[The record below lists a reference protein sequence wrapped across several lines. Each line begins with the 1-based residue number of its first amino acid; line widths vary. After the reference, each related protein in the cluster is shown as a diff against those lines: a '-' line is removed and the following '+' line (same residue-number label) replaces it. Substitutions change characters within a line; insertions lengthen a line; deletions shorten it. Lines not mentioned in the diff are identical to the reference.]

1 MRTPGLYLRSY
12 LQFHNGKI
20 FLIGRKI
27 LMVIAD
33 GSINF
38 PQGGP
43 APNKK
48 MHGLIEF
55 RTEYKTIIEPYRQHH
70 PHPKPKGL
78 RVSSTIVHFIKF
90 RIRIFVLLVT
100 RTVIIGGRF

>member
-48 MHGLIEF
+48 NA
-55 RTEYKTIIEPYRQHH
+55 RTD
-70 PHPKPKGL
+70 
-78 RVSSTIVHFIKF
+78 
-90 RIRIFVLLVT
+90 
-100 RTVIIGGRF
+100 